1 MSANFKIDTS
11 QFDAY
16 VSQVKPKVQAAAVAT
31 MYEATDDLERIAVNI
46 APIDSG
52 QLRRSSKKTVTP
64 VGNSAVIGT
73 VSFNASENST
83 GYGRFNY
90 ALWTH
95 EYQYNLGPK
104 SAASPGTDG
113 YNVGNKYLSRP
124 LYGEAPKY
132 FSWWLAAINKSLE

>member
-1 MSANFKIDTS
+1 MTSFKIDTS

-16 VSQVKPKVQAAAVAT
+16 IARVKPKVQAAAVAT
-31 MYEATDDLERIAVNI
+31 MHEATDDLERIAVNI

-52 QLRRSSKKTVTP
+52 QLRRSSKKTVIP
-64 VGNSAVIGT
+64 VGNAAVIGT
-73 VSFNASENST
+73 VSFNATENSP

-95 EYQYNLGPK
+95 EYQYNLGQR
-104 SAASPGTDG
+104 SAASPGMDG

-124 LYGEAPKY
+124 LYGEASKY
-132 FSWWLAAINKSLE
+132 FTWWLAATNKALE